1 MTARDRETIG
11 VDDHPLTAQTA
22 YPLGARRRQRTPV
35 ARDIVRESDERAT
48 PGQRLADHIAQFGGS
63 WTFILLFL
71 SFLLFWT
78 VLNTFVLGPR
88 QKAFDPFPYIFLN
101 LFLSMIAALQA
112 PVIMMSQNRASERDR
127 LHAAHDYEVNL
138 ESELEIRELHDK
150 FDILRE
156 REWTH
161 LVQLQQQQ
169 IDMLTRLL
177 DERSRPSNDASST

>member
-1 MTARDRETIG
+1 MTAQNRETIG
-11 VDDHPLTAQTA
+11 VGDPPQSGQTA
-22 YPLGARRRQRTPV
+22 YPIGPRRRLRTV
-35 ARDIVRESDERAT
+35 ARDIIRESDERAT
-48 PGQRLADHIAQFGGS
+48 TGQRLADRIAKFGGS
-63 WTFILLFL
+63 WTFILFFV
-71 SFLLFWT
+71 SFLVLWVVVNT
-78 VLNTFVLGPR
+78 VILGPR

-138 ESELEIRELHDK
+138 ASELEIRELHEK
-150 FDILRE
+150 FDTLRE

-169 IDMLTRLL
+169 IEMLTRLL
-177 DERSRPSNDASST
+177 DQRARAVDDVTGA

>member
-11 VDDHPLTAQTA
+11 VDDQPLTTQTA

-48 PGQRLADHIAQFGGS
+48 AGQRLADRIAQFGGS

-71 SFLLFWT
+71 SLLLFWT
-78 VLNTFVLGPR
+78 GLNTFILGPR
-88 QKAFDPFPYIFLN
+88 DKAFDPFPYIFLN

-150 FDILRE
+150 FDMLRE

-161 LVQLQQQQ
+161 LVQLQRQQ

-177 DERSRPSNDASST
+177 DERSHPSNDVAGT

>member
-1 MTARDRETIG
+1 MTARNRETTG
-11 VDDHPLTAQTA
+11 VGDHPLTAQSNN
-22 YPLGARRRQRTPV
+22 PLGTRRRQRTPV

-48 PGQRLADHIAQFGGS
+48 TGQRLADRIAQFGGS
-63 WTFILLFL
+63 WTFILFFL
-71 SFLLFWT
+71 SFLVFWV
-78 VLNTFVLGPR
+78 VLNTVVLGPR

-150 FDILRE
+150 FDTLRE

-177 DERSRPSNDASST
+177 DRGTRAADDQPGA

>member
-1 MTARDRETIG
+1 MTSRARETIG
-11 VDDHPLTAQTA
+11 VDEQPLAAQTT
-22 YPLGARRRQRTPV
+22 YPPGARRRQRTPV

-48 PGQRLADHIAQFGGS
+48 PGQRLADKIAQFGGS

-71 SFLLFWT
+71 SFLVFWT
-78 VLNTFVLGPR
+78 LLNTVILGPR
-88 QKAFDPFPYIFLN
+88 DKAFDPFPYIFLN

-150 FDILRE
+150 FDMLRE

-177 DERSRPSNDASST
+177 DERSRSADNVSGP